1 MKKYTPENPV
11 FSAEFNIIERAD
23 LVNAQSHNASVMQL
37 MDNEVALKN
46 QIDNCLGSM
55 EGDKPQFADGIKS
68 DNVVDAVNEV
78 FGLCNENKQKLVDNL
93 IAMGVQAS
101 TSETWKELLNKVL
114 DMTDTSSD
122 TVTAPVLLTGYTAHD
137 ASGEQ
142 IEGDMPEM
150 AAVTVEATSTTQD
163 DSYTY
168 LGLPEGHYSEESKV
182 RTKNSNL
189 KVGTKTLAKIV
200 SGRSGDSVT
209 QTIDLS
215 EYVSYKKIT
224 ENNILPVIYKVIAP
238 SGYSM
243 NTTVTNPTINNYDR
257 ETGSLSIN
265 YTVKSNNNM
274 FDLIQIGVYVID

>member
-1 MKKYTPENPV
+1 MK
-11 FSAEFNIIERAD
+11 
-23 LVNAQSHNASVMQL
+23 
-37 MDNEVALKN
+37 
-46 QIDNCLGSM
+46 
-55 EGDKPQFADGIKS
+55 
-68 DNVVDAVNEV
+68 
-78 FGLCNENKQKLVDNL
+78 
-93 IAMGVQAS
+93 
-101 TSETWKELLNKVL
+101 W
-114 DMTDTSSD
+114 
-122 TVTAPVLLTGYTAHD
+122 TGW
-137 ASGEQ
+137 
-142 IEGDMPEM
+142 
-150 AAVTVEATSTTQD
+150 AT
-163 DSYTY
+163 
-168 LGLPEGHYSEESKV
+168 
-182 RTKNSNL
+182 NSNL